1 MVHVTG
7 ASQVSNNV
15 TIKGENRGCQQTNAL
30 NTILVHILLRGSITI
45 SFMYIFQ
52 TIKVLVY

>member
-30 NTILVHILLRGSITI
+30 NTILVHILVRGSITI
-45 SFMYIFQ
+45 SFMYIFK
-52 TIKVLVY
+52 TI